1 MPASMRYRT
10 RPFSVRRFTILSTC
24 PPANLLIPKMLTA
37 LFYPT
42 FTLGENLLKNAL
54 LLWDRIEYISP
65 NKNASGHYLDP
76 LIRQAASQ
84 YTIPRVPIQ
93 SEKQEAHEAI
103 IELLDHPL
111 PRWFFLNDDDIENEV
126 RFQIYPQ
133 KFLPETWDAIAA
145 KGLIKDAETGLT
157 TSALGLTMMSILA
170 ECCAGS
176 EKRLITDKA
185 SAYSSLER
193 FFATRAGAVPGR
205 YEDSCD
211 RLVTLSL
218 RTLDFKNVSLSKIL
232 DIRQKEN
239 GANGS
244 QYKALRHGYLRKI
257 EDHANLLANAAR
269 PSDIEEIQRVFQQEI
284 KSDLDMLKDELK
296 DEAGKVVFSTEFAAA
311 VTSLA
316 TVPTTGPLGYFLAG
330 LALMRKKTEY
340 RAARNKI
347 LRNHPMSW
355 LYSLNR
361 IQLI

>member
-1 MPASMRYRT
+1 
-10 RPFSVRRFTILSTC
+10 
-24 PPANLLIPKMLTA
+24 MLTA
-37 LFYPT
+37 LFYPS
-42 FTLGENLLKNAL
+42 FTLGESLFKNAL

-65 NKNASGHYLDP
+65 NKNAYGHYLDP

-93 SEKQEAHEAI
+93 SEKQQAHEAI

-111 PRWFFLNDDDIENEV
+111 PRWFFLDNDEIENEV

-157 TSALGLTMMSILA
+157 RNALGLTMMSILA

-193 FFATRAGAVPGR
+193 FFAARAGAVPGR
-205 YEDSCD
+205 HEDSCE

-218 RTLDFKNVSLSKIL
+218 RTLDFKNVSLARIL

-244 QYKALRHGYLRKI
+244 QYKALRHGYLKKI
-257 EDHANLLANAAR
+257 EDQANRLAKAAC
-269 PSDIEEIQRVFQQEI
+269 PSDIEEIERVFQQEI

-296 DEAGKVVFSTEFAAA
+296 DEAGKVVLSTEFAAA

-316 TVPTTGPLGYFLAG
+316 TVPTTGFLGYSLAS

-361 IQLI
+361 IQLM

>member
-1 MPASMRYRT
+1 
-10 RPFSVRRFTILSTC
+10 
-24 PPANLLIPKMLTA
+24 MLTA
-37 LFYPT
+37 LFYPS
-42 FTLGENLLKNAL
+42 FTVSENLFKNAL
-54 LLWDRIEYISP
+54 LLWDQIEYISP
-65 NKNASGHYLDP
+65 GNDISGYYPEP
-76 LIRQAASQ
+76 LMKKAASQ
-84 YTIPRVPIQ
+84 YTIPRVPNK
-93 SEKQEAHEAI
+93 SEKQQAHEAI

-111 PRWFFLNDDDIENEV
+111 PTWLFLNNREIEEEV

-145 KGLIKDAETGLT
+145 KGLIRDAETGLT
-157 TSALGLTMMSILA
+157 SDALGLTMMSILA

-193 FFATRAGAVPGR
+193 YFATCAGAFPSS
-205 YEDSCD
+205 YEDSCE

-218 RTLDFKNVSLSKIL
+218 RVLDFKYVSLTRIL

-257 EDHANLLANAAR
+257 EHHANLLSKAASA
-269 PSDIEEIQRVFQQEI
+269 SDIEEIERVFQQEI
-284 KSDLDMLKDELK
+284 KTDLDMLKDELK
-296 DEAGKVVFSTEFAAA
+296 DEGCKVVLSTEFAAA

-316 TVPTTGPLGYFLAG
+316 TVPTTGLLGYSLAG
-330 LALMRKKTEY
+330 IALLRKKTEY
-340 RAARNKI
+340 RSARNKI

-361 IQLI
+361 IQLM